1 MSEEIVYMFDAY
13 MKKSIL
19 NCVKRYAKKE
29 LVSKMREVSLDSIS
43 ENLNNDETAL
53 LSSKDICAVF
63 DFNEENR
70 ENKKLE
76 EYFSDDEV
84 VQAVIGLS
92 DEEKNILLLT
102 ILGGYT
108 AEEVGKMYDKTAN
121 NIRVMICN
129 AKKKIK
135 KDYKGGV

>member
-19 NCVKRYAKKE
+19 NCVKRYAKRE
-29 LVSKMREVSLDSIS
+29 MISKMREVSLDSIS

-53 LSSKDICAVF
+53 LSITDNCAVF

-92 DEEKNILLLT
+92 DEEKDILVRT
-102 ILGGYT
+102 IVEGYT
-108 AEEVGKMYDKTAN
+108 AVEVGNMYDKTDN
-121 NIRVMICN
+121 NIRVMIHN
-129 AKKKIK
+129 AKNKIK
-135 KDYKGGV
+135 KRYKGGV

>member
-1 MSEEIVYMFDAY
+1 MGEEIVYMFDAY

-29 LVSKMREVSLDSIS
+29 LASKMREISLDYIS

-53 LSSKDICAVF
+53 LSYEDNCAFF

-70 ENKKLE
+70 KDKKLE
-76 EYFSDDEV
+76 EYFSSDKV

-92 DEEKNILLLT
+92 DEEKDMLLLT

-108 AEEVGKMYDKTAN
+108 AEEVGRIYNKTAN
-121 NIRVMICN
+121 NVRVIICN

-135 KDYKGGV
+135 KSYKGGF

>member
-1 MSEEIVYMFDAY
+1 
-13 MKKSIL
+13 
-19 NCVKRYAKKE
+19 
-29 LVSKMREVSLDSIS
+29 MREVSLDSIS

-53 LSSKDICAVF
+53 LSSKDNCAVF

-70 ENKKLE
+70 ENEKLE
-76 EYFSDDEV
+76 EYFSDDKV

-92 DEEKNILLLT
+92 DEEKDILLLT

-121 NIRVMICN
+121 NIGEMICN
-129 AKKKIK
+129 AKKKIR
-135 KDYKGGV
+135 KDYKGGT